1 MNMKKALIGIL
12 IFAIA
17 AMCAVPVFAQRY
29 EFGLTW
35 NWCDPAMDGSYASR
49 YAPPY
54 LSGGPY
60 SSLAEQTVRI
70 KAKAISGL
78 AGFFTW
84 FPVSNIG
91 VQFVAEFF
99 KPDFGGA
106 NSPYAYSLTYERP
119 MPDHTTRTVSYAN
132 SMDWG
137 QTEGDVREIV
147 LSLNGV
153 LRLPLTRS
161 LSVNISGGPS
171 YFYFEGKAGYIGYTK
186 FWTSADGLLHI
197 QNFKLPYE
205 FGPQNRLGFNVGG
218 EAAFHLSGTI
228 SLIGE
233 YRYFACAKAKTSL
246 HLTPSDVLPD
256 TVADLESE
264 LGLGSMKL
272 DPSFTR
278 FSAGIKFRF

>member
-1 MNMKKALIGIL
+1 MKKALMGIL
-12 IFAIA
+12 ICAFAVL
-17 AMCAVPVFAQRY
+17 CTVPVFAQRY

-35 NWCDPAMDGSYASR
+35 NWYDPGMDASYTSR
-49 YAPPY
+49 YAPRY
-54 LSGGPY
+54 LSGGTY
-60 SSLAEQTVRI
+60 SSLAEQTIRI
-70 KAKAISGL
+70 KAKAIGGL
-78 AGFFTW
+78 AAFVTW

-91 VQFVAEFF
+91 VQFMAEYF
-99 KPDFGGA
+99 KPDFEGA
-106 NSPYAYSLTYERP
+106 NTAYAYSLTYERP

-137 QTEGDVREIV
+137 PSEGDVREIV

-161 LSVNISGGPS
+161 LSVNVSGGPS
-171 YFYFEGKAGYIGYTK
+171 YFYFEGKAGFIGYTK
-186 FWTSADGLLHI
+186 FWTTADRVLHI
-197 QNFKLPYE
+197 QDFKLPYE

-233 YRYFACAKAKTSL
+233 YRYFACAKADTTL
-246 HLTPSDVLPD
+246 HLTPNDVLPD
-256 TVADLESE
+256 PVADVEST

-278 FSAGIKFRF
+278 FSAGLKFRF

>member
-1 MNMKKALIGIL
+1 MKKALMGIF
-12 IFAIA
+12 ICAFA
-17 AMCAVPVFAQRY
+17 AMCAVPVFAQRF

-35 NWCDPAMDGSYASR
+35 NWYDPGMDASYASR

-54 LSGGPY
+54 LSGGTY

-78 AGFFTW
+78 AAFFTW

-99 KPDFGGA
+99 KPNFGGA

-119 MPDHTTRTVSYAN
+119 MPGHTTRTVHYAN
-132 SMDWG
+132 SMDWD
-137 QTEGDVREIV
+137 QSEGDVREIV

-153 LRLPLTRS
+153 FRLPLTRS
-161 LSVNISGGPS
+161 LSVNVSGGPS
-171 YFYFEGKAGYIGYTK
+171 YFYFEGKAGFIGYTK
-186 FWTSADGLLHI
+186 FWTAADGLLHI

-256 TVADLESE
+256 PVAELESA
-264 LGLGSMKL
+264 LDLGSMKL